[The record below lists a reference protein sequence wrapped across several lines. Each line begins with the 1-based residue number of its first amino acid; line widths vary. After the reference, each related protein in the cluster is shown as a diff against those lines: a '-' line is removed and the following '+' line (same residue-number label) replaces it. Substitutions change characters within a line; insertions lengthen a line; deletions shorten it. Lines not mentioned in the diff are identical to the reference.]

1 MPIRITGMNSGLDT
15 DSIVKELVSAYSTKK
30 DDIVKQKTK
39 HEWKQEAWKELNTK
53 IYSFYTSLDSMRF
66 SNNYGLKKTTVS
78 DTSKASITAQSSAV
92 IGSQTL
98 EILETA
104 KTSYW
109 TGDKVSEDGSIT
121 NKSTLADLGVNTSGS
136 FTLKVG
142 EKETN
147 ISLNS
152 NSTISDV
159 LTQLNDAGINASF
172 DEKNQRL
179 FLNAKESGK
188 DYDIDIVAND
198 DAGQKIV
205 DKLGLGAGAAKIKG
219 ENAKIKLNNAT
230 FESNTNSFT
239 INGLT
244 ITTLEKTNGA
254 ISINTT
260 TDNQAIY
267 DKIKNFIKGYNELI
281 KEMDKLYNADSAKG
295 YEPLTDDE
303 KDEMSDE
310 EVEKWETKIKD
321 AILRRDQTLSSVSSV
336 MKNAMSV
343 SINIGDKSYNLSM
356 FGIKTGGYFTA
367 EKNEKSMYH
376 IDGNKDDSSSASST
390 DKLMAAISS
399 DPDGVAEFF
408 SKLSQNVY
416 DALDKKMKSTT
427 LSSAYKVYNDKQM
440 DKDYKN
446 YEKSIAEWEE
456 KVQYYE
462 DYYYKKFSEMETAL
476 GKLQSSQSSLS
487 NLLGM

>member
-1 MPIRITGMNSGLDT
+1 MLKERLIEDLKNSMKEKNVVRKNVIQMVRAAILQIEKDKGIEVDDNKILEIIAKEVKTRNDSLLDFEKGGRE
-15 DSIVKELVSAYSTKK
+15 DL
-30 DDIVKQKTK
+30 VKQ
-39 HEWKQEAWKELNTK
+39 
-53 IYSFYTSLDSMRF
+53 
-66 SNNYGLKKTTVS
+66 
-78 DTSKASITAQSSAV
+78 
-92 IGSQTL
+92 
-98 EILETA
+98 
-104 KTSYW
+104 
-109 TGDKVSEDGSIT
+109 
-121 NKSTLADLGVNTSGS
+121 
-136 FTLKVG
+136 
-142 EKETN
+142 
-147 ISLNS
+147 
-152 NSTISDV
+152 
-159 LTQLNDAGINASF
+159 
-172 DEKNQRL
+172 
-179 FLNAKESGK
+179 AKEEISILSEYLPK
-188 DYDIDIVAND
+188 QLTREELKEKIT
-198 DAGQKIV
+198 KIV
-205 DKLGLGAGAAKIKG
+205 DKLGIGAGAAKIKG

-310 EVEKWETKIKD
+310 EVKKWETKIKD

-356 FGIKTGGYFTA
+356 FGINTGGYFTA

-376 IDGNKDDSSSASST
+376 IDGDKDDSSSASST

-462 DYYYKKFSEMETAL
+462 DYYYKKFGEMETAL